1 MKIIKFNYS
10 KSKYFDKIFPYF
22 SDLEKKISNEINLSK
37 VNIILI
43 DQIFKILSLDKKI
56 YLSSDLN
63 VQGKKTSKLINLC
76 NHFKDKN
83 YLINSGALDYLKN
96 DFDLL
101 NDENIKL
108 YLIEYNK
115 IEYNQ
120 LYGDFLS
127 HLSIID
133 LLFNEGDNS
142 IDILNKSFKFNKIN

>member
-1 MKIIKFNYS
+1 
-10 KSKYFDKIFPYF
+10 
-22 SDLEKKISNEINLSK
+22 
-37 VNIILI
+37 
-43 DQIFKILSLDKKI
+43 
-56 YLSSDLN
+56 

-108 YLIEYNK
+108 YLLEYNK

-142 IDILNKSFKFNKIN
+142 INILNKSFKFNKIN